1 MINTNGDYALAMTLR
16 GHNSAVY
23 SLTFVEAAQRY
34 LATGSWDG
42 STHLWDLATGRIASS
57 IDQHTGG
64 VFSLIF
70 SERHHWLTAGNSDH
84 HVRLWRLSQRLK
96 AALHMGLAA
105 HNGAVYTVAFT
116 PDERYLVSG
125 GTDRTIRITD
135 VQSPRR
141 PAIVLTA
148 HDGHI
153 YQVAIAPRGRWMA
166 CASLDNTITLW
177 DLPAV
182 LARRTMQPLVTLRGH
197 TDGVTSVAFSP
208 DGRWLVSGSYDRTI
222 RWWDLSLLPHDL
234 TTLRYAVPITLRGH
248 TDNVQSVTF
257 SPDGSLLASAS
268 SDYSIRLWRVR
279 MPRPSLL
286 TVLRGHTDSIYTV
299 TFSRDGAMLASGSKD
314 HTVRVWKLKGNG
326 VTYQQ

>member
-1 MINTNGDYALAMTLR
+1 MINTTGDYALAMTLR

-23 SLTFVEAAQRY
+23 SLTFVEAARRY

-42 STHLWDLATGRIASS
+42 STHLWDLSTGRIASS

-84 HVRLWRLSQRLK
+84 YVRLWRLSQRLK
-96 AALHMGLAA
+96 AALHLGLAA
-105 HNGAVYTVAFT
+105 HTGAVYSVAFT
-116 PDERYLVSG
+116 PDERWLVSG
-125 GTDRTIRITD
+125 GTDRIVRITD
-135 VQSPRR
+135 LQIPRC
-141 PAIVLTA
+141 PAIALAA

-153 YQVAIAPRGRWMA
+153 YQVAISPRGRWLA
-166 CASLDNTITLW
+166 SASLDNTIALW

-182 LARRTMQPLVTLRGH
+182 LARRTAQPVVVLRGH

-208 DGRWLVSGSYDRTI
+208 DSHWLVSGSYDKTI
-222 RWWDLSLLPHDL
+222 KWWDLSLLPYDL
-234 TTLRYAVPITLRGH
+234 TTLCYPAPITMRGH
-248 TDNVQSVTF
+248 TDNVQSITF

-279 MPRPSLL
+279 SPRPMLL
-286 TVLRGHTDSIYTV
+286 TVLRGHTDSIFTV
-299 TFSRDGAMLASGSKD
+299 TFSRDGTLLASGSKD
-314 HTVRVWKLKGNG
+314 HTVRVWKLKH
-326 VTYQQ
+326 